1 MSKRKEKIQK
11 FNNNPKWIIVGVLLI
26 IVILSVIL
34 TPAAKTLSIKS
45 FFMQKTPVE
54 PKTKQIPVT
63 VYPLNEISK
72 DDYLKMAIDN
82 LSNME
87 HLDKTKIIV
96 KSAEVI
102 DWGDTSLGCPKE
114 GMIYAQI
121 ITPGYKIMLSAEG
134 KDFDYHAGL
143 KRAVFCSVN

>member
-1 MSKRKEKIQK
+1 MSKRKEKILK

-26 IVILSVIL
+26 IVILSVIFI
-34 TPAAKTLSIKS
+34 PAAKTLSIKS

-54 PKTKQIPVT
+54 PKTKQISVT

-72 DDYLKMAIDN
+72 DDYIKMAIDN

-102 DWGDTSLGCPKE
+102 DWGDTSLGCSKE
-114 GMIYAQI
+114 GMMYAQI

-134 KDFDYHAGL
+134 KDYDYHAGL
-143 KRAVFCSVN
+143 KRVVFCSVN